1 MEGTERPR
9 DDRSRTPSAWNLQ
22 SQVTHERIAS
32 VVLDVNM
39 DMRDQAV
46 LNKILKENTD
56 YAIRRNLTKKFNLY
70 YGLWLD
76 FCILTS
82 GLAAAG
88 LVIGIY
94 EWEKNYPDRGDE
106 GQLLASNV
114 FTQWIIAITTMMGE
128 LAIII
133 KYRLEATWRH
143 FDNPIKFYRKIV
155 RQ

>member
-1 MEGTERPR
+1 
-9 DDRSRTPSAWNLQ
+9 
-22 SQVTHERIAS
+22 
-32 VVLDVNM
+32 M

-106 GQLLASNV
+106 G
-114 FTQWIIAITTMMGE
+114 
-128 LAIII
+128 
-133 KYRLEATWRH
+133 
-143 FDNPIKFYRKIV
+143 
-155 RQ
+155 